1 MRYRLERGSH
11 SVYALYYHYVQV
23 VKYRRKVF
31 DNEDII
37 NSLKEQIQEIS
48 ETSEAGIID
57 IGVNKDHFH
66 MLFKA
71 KPTLN
76 IPG

>member
-1 MRYRLERGSH
+1 MVE
-11 SVYALYYHYVQV
+11 
-23 VKYRRKVF
+23 YRRKVS
-31 DNEDII
+31 DNEEII
-37 NSLKEQIQEIS
+37 NSLKEQIHEIS

-57 IGVNKDHFH
+57 IGVNKDHIH